1 MFRRVLIVAAVVVTL
16 AWSPLSAQ
24 LAVIDP
30 ANLVQ
35 TILIAQRTQRHYEE
49 LMAQYRTILK
59 MSQGLGNMEG
69 YRIPGIATARH
80 QAERWTFG
88 APWLR
93 SLNSGDPAGTGY
105 WSTSVPLNAPNS
117 MPAAL
122 PPTARRSFE
131 RQYATVEIAD
141 SVATLGAH
149 QVGALRG
156 YHGRLDQAVSA
167 LEGDVLNGLLRYHEM
182 TAILD
187 KIAGGELLARRQDMA
202 TNQLLSHALEQLL
215 VRGKRMRDTEVTN
228 LNMQL
233 VTWRDA
239 AAANRAMVEG
249 TSQALSTWRQP

>member
-1 MFRRVLIVAAVVVTL
+1 MLRRLLIAAVVVGLASSTL
-16 AWSPLSAQ
+16 HAQ

-35 TILIAQRTQRHYEE
+35 AILIAQRTQRHYEE
-49 LMAQYRTILK
+49 LMAQYRTILR

-69 YRIPGIATARH
+69 YRIPAIAAARH
-80 QAERWTFG
+80 QAERWSFG

-93 SLNSGDPAGTGY
+93 ALNSGDPAGTGY
-105 WSTSVPLNAPNS
+105 WSTSVPLNTPDS
-117 MPAAL
+117 MPASVSGA
-122 PPTARRSFE
+122 ARRSFE

-239 AAANRAMVEG
+239 AAANRAMVDGAAE
-249 TSQALSTWRQP
+249 ALRTWRQP

>member
-1 MFRRVLIVAAVVVTL
+1 MYRRLIIAVIGVCFVSTT
-16 AWSPLSAQ
+16 LSAQ

-35 TILIAQRTQRHYEE
+35 AVLIAQRTQRHYEE
-49 LMAQYRTILK
+49 LLAQYQTILR

-69 YRIPGIATARH
+69 YRIPTVSAARH
-80 QAERWTFG
+80 QADRWSYG
-88 APWLR
+88 GPWLR

-105 WSTSVPLNAPNS
+105 WSTSVPLDAPS
-117 MPAAL
+117 SLPAAI
-122 PPTARRSFE
+122 PSTARRTFE
-131 RQYATVEIAD
+131 REYATVEIAD
-141 SVATLGAH
+141 SVATLGGH
-149 QVGALRG
+149 QVGALRA
-156 YHGRLDQAVSA
+156 YHGRLNQGVAA

-202 TNQLLSHALEQLL
+202 ANQLLSHALEQLL
-215 VRGKRMRDTEVTN
+215 VHSKRMRDAEVTT

-239 AAANRAMVEG
+239 AAANRAMVAG
-249 TSQALSTWRQP
+249 TSEALNTWRQP